1 MEATTT
7 VTRAPPKEHTLVHF
21 EIPATDPSKVAR
33 FYEQLFGWK
42 FNKWEGANMDYWLIS
57 HKDAQ
62 SADDTLGGLY
72 KRNMPQEGFLNYFN
86 VKSIDDSI
94 KSATNLGASVIMAKQ
109 EIPNIGYSA
118 VLKDPDGNTFALF
131 QSAGRM

>member
-1 MEATTT
+1 MEAATT
-7 VTRAPPKEHTLVHF
+7 VTRAAPKEHTLVHF

-62 SADDTLGGLY
+62 SADDTLGTL
-72 KRNMPQEGFLNYFN
+72 QTQH
-86 VKSIDDSI
+86 
-94 KSATNLGASVIMAKQ
+94 A
-109 EIPNIGYSA
+109 
-118 VLKDPDGNTFALF
+118 
-131 QSAGRM
+131 AGRISQLLQRQVDRRLDQERDQPRSQRHHGQAGNSEHRILR

>member
-1 MEATTT
+1 MEAATT

-21 EIPATDPSKVAR
+21 EIPATDPAKVAR
-33 FYEQLFGWK
+33 FYGQLFGWK
-42 FNKWEGANMDYWLIS
+42 FNKWEGGNMDYWLIS

-62 SADDTLGGLY
+62 SPDDTMGGLY
-72 KRNMPQEGFLNYFN
+72 KRNMPQEGFLNYIN
-86 VKSIDDSI
+86 VKSIDESI
-94 KSATNLGASVIMAKQ
+94 KNATNLGATVVMAKQ

-131 QSAGRM
+131 QSLGRM

>member
-1 MEATTT
+1 MKETTS
-7 VTRAPPKEHTLVHF
+7 VTKAPPKEHTYVRYK
-21 EIPATDPSKVAR
+21 IPATDPSKVAR

-72 KRNMPQEGFLNYFN
+72 NRNMPQEGFVNYFN

-94 KSATNLGASVIMAKQ
+94 NNATNLVASVIIAMN
-109 EIPNIGYSA
+109 EMPNTGY
-118 VLKDPDGNTFALF
+118 
-131 QSAGRM
+131 